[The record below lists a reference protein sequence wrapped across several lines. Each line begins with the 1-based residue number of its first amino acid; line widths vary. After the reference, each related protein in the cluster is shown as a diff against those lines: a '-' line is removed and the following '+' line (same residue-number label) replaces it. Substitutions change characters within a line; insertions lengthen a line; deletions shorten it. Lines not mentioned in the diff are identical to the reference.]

1 MTDPATAKPLSADEA
16 AAVLAAAE
24 KDAQQAEA
32 KKAAEQAAAGRNAA
46 LQYVAQALTDYSN
59 TLAPSVRGPFLRESQ
74 AALDALKG

>member
-1 MTDPATAKPLSADEA
+1 MADPLPANEA

-24 KDAQQAEA
+24 ADAAKATAAKEAEA
-32 KKAAEQAAAGRNAA
+32 RRTGA
-46 LQYVAQALTDYSN
+46 LQYVAQALNDYAQ